1 MGTVNIGF
9 EGQTG
14 RSTMKI
20 DRAMPSALQNYM
32 STHEW
37 QLFCDN
43 FDREC
48 DKVMEFRRAVFKRLG
63 CVAQL
68 PFLVMIL
75 LVVVSVADVPALDAV
90 KPGNPGFFAI
100 VALFPIVAF
109 GGVFWFLKSAQNDA
123 VRLRQSFENVC
134 QSESA
139 KRSDLNFTLK
149 DYQQLGVSGGGNVK
163 GFNMIYIE
171 CTGSSLEV
179 PYGDPS
185 SLPPGPFGNNNLF
198 ANMAGQTAPPVAQP
212 MYSSNGGGGSA
223 AQRLAE
229 LDKIKTYMT
238 EEEYNQKRSDIISSV

>member
-14 RSTMKI
+14 RSAMKI
-20 DRAMPSALQNYM
+20 DRAMPSALQNHM

-68 PFLVMIL
+68 PLLVMIL
-75 LVVVSVADVPALDAV
+75 LVVVSVSDVPALDAV

-123 VRLRQSFENVC
+123 VRLRQAFESVC

-149 DYQQLGVSGGGNVK
+149 DYQQLGVRGGNVK

-179 PYGDPS
+179 PHGDPS
-185 SLPPGPFGNNNLF
+185 SLPPGPFGNLF